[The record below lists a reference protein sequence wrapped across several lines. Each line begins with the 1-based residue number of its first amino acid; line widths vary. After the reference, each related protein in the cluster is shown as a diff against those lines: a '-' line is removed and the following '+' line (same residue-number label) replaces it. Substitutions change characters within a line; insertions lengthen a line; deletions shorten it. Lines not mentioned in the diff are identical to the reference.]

1 MPQERTQNMDNAPNA
16 EMSSPNGPSHTNRPN
31 FKFIESENSGGG
43 NWIDFIHLLN
53 GTVLVLSDEY
63 VGQYASKEAFY
74 EAQDQLGGF
83 YLKPRS

>member
-1 MPQERTQNMDNAPNA
+1 MPQERTQDMDNAPTAAN
-16 EMSSPNGPSHTNRPN
+16 SPIGTN

-43 NWIDFIHLLN
+43 NWVDFIHLLN